1 MWMLN
6 PPHPVPSAT
15 ALRPQRPKLIRHI
28 DTNSS
33 ARVFAFQEDGYKP
46 LRWRRLICQRNQTHD
61 HSPEE
66 ASSVEAATHSL
77 PPPATLDQAVRQP
90 AACQITAGLVS
101 IYRRA
106 PFLLCKGG
114 CYFTS
119 GFGSQE
125 LCRGWATV
133 RESTTLLTSRQRKTE
148 AGAQTP
154 QWQQPATHFHMHQ
167 FTPRRELF
175 INKHPTVNQCLPW
188 ASGITNCK

>member
-1 MWMLN
+1 M
-6 PPHPVPSAT
+6 
-15 ALRPQRPKLIRHI
+15 
-28 DTNSS
+28 
-33 ARVFAFQEDGYKP
+33 FAFQEDGYKP

-77 PPPATLDQAVRQP
+77 LPPATLDQAVRQP

-114 CYFTS
+114 CYFTR

-133 RESTTLLTSRQRKTE
+133 RESATLFTSRQRKAE
-148 AGAQTP
+148 AGAQ
-154 QWQQPATHFHMHQ
+154 
-167 FTPRRELF
+167 
-175 INKHPTVNQCLPW
+175 
-188 ASGITNCK
+188 SGSGSNLQHISTGMGENYTKTWDFYRQNTSMLNFGVSIQDL